1 MISVKLIRI
10 VLNKRS
16 HKNND
21 SGTMNKTII
30 ENGFY
35 IFRCKNEEDKI
46 LKYEEAISKE
56 FIQFHF
62 CQKGSGN
69 FEFNGGSYL
78 LPLMSKS
85 VIVLYNPQKALPIDL
100 NLTTKSAVVSLVISI
115 KKFHSLFSEDADLIH
130 FLSPKNTT
138 KKYYDTRPINPAM
151 SVVLSQIMEAKIHE
165 SIQTLYFKGK
175 VYELLSLFFNKS
187 EDADVEQCP
196 FLVDEENVRKIRK
209 AKEII
214 LNQMT
219 EPPTLQELSTEIGLN
234 IKKLKEGFKQIYGDT
249 VYGYLLDHKMNEAR
263 SMLNAKQHNIN
274 EISLKLGYSTS
285 SHFIAA
291 FKKKFGTTPKKYLM
305 SVSS

>member
-1 MISVKLIRI
+1 MDRTV
-10 VLNKRS
+10 
-16 HKNND
+16 
-21 SGTMNKTII
+21 I

-35 IFRCKNEEDKI
+35 ILRYKNEDGKI
-46 LKYEEAISKE
+46 LNYEEAVSQE

-69 FEFNGGSYL
+69 FLFNGGSYQ
-78 LPLMSKS
+78 LPLMSKN
-85 VIVLYNPQKALPIDL
+85 VILLYNPQKALPIDL
-100 NLTTKSAVVSLVISI
+100 NLTPDSALVSLVISI
-115 KKFHSLFSEDADLIH
+115 KKFHSLFSEDANHIH
-130 FLSPKNTT
+130 FLSPENST
-138 KKYYDTRPINPAM
+138 KKYYDTRPISPAM
-151 SVVLSQIMEAKIHE
+151 SVVLSQIMEIKIHE

-175 VYELLSLFFNKS
+175 VYELLSLFFNKN

-196 FLVDEENVRKIRK
+196 FLVDEKNVRKIRK

-214 LNQMT
+214 LSQMT
-219 EPPTLQELSTEIGLN
+219 EPPTLQELSAEIGLN

-263 SMLNAKQHNIN
+263 SMLNSKQYNIN

-285 SHFIAA
+285 SHFIVA

>member
-1 MISVKLIRI
+1 MDK
-10 VLNKRS
+10 K
-16 HKNND
+16 
-21 SGTMNKTII
+21 II
-30 ENGFY
+30 DNGFY
-35 IFRCKNEEDKI
+35 ILRYKNDGDKI
-46 LKYEEAISKE
+46 LNYKEAVSQQ

-62 CQKGSGN
+62 CQKGTGS
-69 FEFNGGSYL
+69 FVFNSGSYQ
-78 LPLMSKS
+78 LPLKSKN
-85 VIVLYNPQKALPIDL
+85 VILLYNPQKALPIDL
-100 NLTTKSAVVSLVISI
+100 KMSPDSAVVSLLISI
-115 KKFHSLFSEDADLIH
+115 NKFHSLFSEDANLIH
-130 FLSPKNTT
+130 FLSPENNT
-138 KKYYDTRPINPAM
+138 KKYYDTRPISPAM

-165 SIQTLYFKGK
+165 SIQILYFKGK

-196 FLVDEENVRKIRK
+196 FLVDEQNVRKIRK

-219 EPPTLQELSTEIGLN
+219 EPPTLQELSTTIGLN
-234 IKKLKEGFKQIYGDT
+234 IKKLKEGFKQIYGET

-263 SMLNAKQHNIN
+263 SMLNSKQYNIN

-285 SHFIAA
+285 SHFISA

>member
-1 MISVKLIRI
+1 ME
-10 VLNKRS
+10 
-16 HKNND
+16 
-21 SGTMNKTII
+21 KTII
-30 ENGFY
+30 DNGFY
-35 IFRCKNEEDKI
+35 ILRYKNDGYKI
-46 LKYEEAISKE
+46 LKYQEAVSQE

-69 FEFNGGSYL
+69 FEFNGGSYQ
-78 LPLMSKS
+78 LPLMSKN
-85 VIVLYNPQKALPIDL
+85 VILLYNPQKALPIDL
-100 NLTTKSAVVSLVISI
+100 NLTPDSAVVSLVISI
-115 KKFHSLFSEDADLIH
+115 KKFHSLFSEDADHIH
-130 FLSPKNTT
+130 FLSAENNT
-138 KKYYDTRPINPAM
+138 KKYYDTRPISPAM
-151 SVVLSQIMEAKIHE
+151 SVVLSQILETKLHE

-187 EDADVEQCP
+187 EDADMEQCP
-196 FLVDEENVRKIRK
+196 FLMDEENVRKIRK

-214 LNQMT
+214 LNKMT
-219 EPPTLQELSTEIGLN
+219 EPPTLQELSAEIGLN

-263 SMLNAKQHNIN
+263 SMLNSRQYNIN

-305 SVSS
+305 SVYS

>member
-1 MISVKLIRI
+1 M
-10 VLNKRS
+10 
-16 HKNND
+16 KNND
-21 SGTMNKTII
+21 KSSFNITTQIEEGFWVHCFQNNSTTMMRKTQAV
-30 ENGFY
+30 N
-35 IFRCKNEEDKI
+35 
-46 LKYEEAISKE
+46 SS

-62 CQKGSGN
+62 CLKGRGQFVFNQGN
-69 FEFNGGSYL
+69 YVFPVEEEHNIL
-78 LPLMSKS
+78 LF
-85 VIVLYNPQKALPIDL
+85 NPQRDLPIDL
-100 NLTTKSAVVSLVISI
+100 QLAPDTWLVSLVISI
-115 KKFHSLFSEDADLIH
+115 KKFHSLFSEDADHIH
-130 FLSPKNTT
+130 FLSPENNT
-138 KKYYDTRPINPAM
+138 KKYYDTRPISPAM
-151 SVVLSQIMEAKIHE
+151 SVVLSQILEIKLHE

-187 EDADVEQCP
+187 EHADVEQCP
-196 FLVDEENVRKIRK
+196 FLMDEENVRKIRK

-219 EPPTLQELSTEIGLN
+219 EPPTLQELSAEIGLN

-263 SMLNAKQHNIN
+263 SMINSRQYNIN

>member
-1 MISVKLIRI
+1 MDRTV
-10 VLNKRS
+10 
-16 HKNND
+16 
-21 SGTMNKTII
+21 I

-35 IFRCKNEEDKI
+35 ILRYKNEDGKI
-46 LKYEEAISKE
+46 LNYEEAVSQE

-62 CQKGSGN
+62 CQRGSGN
-69 FEFNGGSYL
+69 FVFNGGSYQ
-78 LPLMSKS
+78 LPLMSKN
-85 VIVLYNPQKALPIDL
+85 VILLYNPQKALPIDL
-100 NLTTKSAVVSLVISI
+100 NLAPDSAVVSLVISI
-115 KKFHSLFSEDADLIH
+115 KKFHSLFSEDANHIH
-130 FLSPKNTT
+130 FLSPENST
-138 KKYYDTRPINPAM
+138 KKYYDTRPISPAM
-151 SVVLSQIMEAKIHE
+151 SVVLSQIMEIKIHE

-175 VYELLSLFFNKS
+175 VYELLSLFFNKN

-196 FLVDEENVRKIRK
+196 FLVDEKNVRKIRK

-214 LNQMT
+214 LSQMT
-219 EPPTLQELSTEIGLN
+219 EPPTLQELSAEIGLN

-263 SMLNAKQHNIN
+263 SMLNSKQYNIN

-285 SHFIAA
+285 SHFIVA